1 MVKIRLARYGAKK
14 RPFYKMVVADSRC
27 SRNGKFIENIGYFNP
42 IAKGKSE
49 KIKLNLDR
57 IAYWQK
63 KGAQM
68 SARTKKIVQLLDNK
82 EVKI

>member
-27 SRNGKFIENIGYFNP
+27 SRDGKFIENVGYFNP

-57 IAYWQK
+57 ITYWK
-63 KGAQM
+63 KQGAQM
-68 SARTKKIVQLLDNK
+68 SARIKKIVQLSDKK
-82 EVKI
+82 EVEI